1 MLSEQRS
8 QLTGLAVAIA
18 LVAVVT
24 GVIFGLREA
33 VPVVSTGVVYLLPV
47 LIVSIYW
54 GVWMG
59 LATSLLSAAAF
70 NFFHLPPTGN
80 FTISDGENWVALA
93 VFFTIAVIASTLA
106 DAARNRQIEAEL
118 RRREADLVAEMARV
132 MLSGESLEDSLREAG
147 QRIASAYDLPAVT
160 VSLEWVAS
168 EQRMVALPLLVQGER
183 AGTLLIPRDT
193 PEDVAETIRVRIVP
207 ALEALV
213 GAARRRSE
221 LEAQVVE
228 TRALRHSNV
237 LKTTMLRS
245 VSHDLRS
252 PLTAISAAA
261 GGLQSDTLSD
271 EERRELTA
279 VISTEAAR
287 LARLVDNVLDLSRL
301 QAGAAAPRT
310 DWCSIEEVVRE
321 AVASVT
327 APPKGFDISL
337 DDDLPLIRADAAQ
350 LERALANVLENAARH
365 AGETPG
371 HDSSKRPGEQAAAQ
385 GQRCR
390 LGYRQGGARARVRAV
405 SHRTGPDRPGIR
417 ARSRHRA
424 RVRRAERGPPARRL
438 SPGAG
443 NDLPVRPA
451 ARHGRVGACRHCRRQ
466 HAGVAAEP

>member
-183 AGTLLIPRDT
+183 AGTLSDPRDT

-365 AGETPG
+365 AGESPVTIRASAPVN
-371 HDSSKRPGEQAAAQ
+371 
-385 GQRCR
+385 R
-390 LGYRQGGARARVRAV
+390 LLLRVSDAGSGIPKEELERV
-405 SHRTGPDRPGIR
+405 FEPFHRSDRPGPGSGLGLAIARGFVELNGGRLR
-417 ARSRHRA
+417 ADSLPGRA
-424 RVRRAERGPPARRL
+424 ATFL
-438 SPGAG
+438 F
-443 NDLPVRPA
+443 DLPLATDESEPSSLPPA
-451 ARHGRVGACRHCRRQ
+451 ARRSSG
-466 HAGVAAEP
+466 

>member
-1 MLSEQRS
+1 MVLSEQRS
-8 QLTGLAVAIA
+8 PLTGLAVAAA
-18 LVAVVT
+18 LVATVT
-24 GVIFGLREA
+24 AIIFGLREA

-59 LATSLLSAAAF
+59 LATSVLSAAAF
-70 NFFHLPPTGN
+70 NFFHLPPTGE
-80 FTISDGENWVALA
+80 FTISDGENWVALG
-93 VFFTIAVIASTLA
+93 VFFAIAVIASALA
-106 DAARNRQIEAEL
+106 DAARNRQIEADL

-132 MLSGESLEDSLREAG
+132 MLSGESLEESLREAG
-147 QRIASAYDLPAVT
+147 QRIAAAYDLPAVT
-160 VSLEWVAS
+160 VSLDWVAS

-193 PEDVAETIRVRIVP
+193 PEDVAETVRVRIVP

-228 TRALRHSNV
+228 TKALRHSNV

-261 GGLQSDTLSD
+261 GGLQSDTITE
-271 EERRELTA
+271 EERRELSA

-327 APPKGFDISL
+327 PPSKGFDIAL
-337 DDDLPLIRADAAQ
+337 DDGLPMIRADAAQ

-365 AGETPG
+365 AGDNPVTIRASAPVNRLLLRVS
-371 HDSSKRPGEQAAAQ
+371 DSGSGIPREE
-385 GQRCR
+385 
-390 LGYRQGGARARVRAV
+390 LERVFEPFHTAPD
-405 SHRTGPDRPGIR
+405 RTGPGSGLGLAIARGFVELNGGRLRADSLPGQ
-417 ARSRHRA
+417 
-424 RVRRAERGPPARRL
+424 GTTFL
-438 SPGAG
+438 F
-443 NDLPVRPA
+443 DLPLAADTAEPA
-451 ARHGRVGACRHCRRQ
+451 ATASGP
-466 HAGVAAEP
+466 AAE